1 MNKTSR
7 LLAVMLAASVAMAA
21 HAQNLATVNGVAIPQ
36 SKLDIQLKALAA
48 RGQKD
53 SPELRKAI
61 KDSLITGVI
70 VEQEAAKKGLDKN
83 PEIQAE
89 LEMARQS
96 ILIRELFLDQQK
108 KDPVTDAEI
117 KAEYDKFKSSQADK
131 EFNVRHILVKDRKT
145 AKDIIEQLKKGAKF
159 EKLAEKLSVDP
170 GSKAKGGELGWNA
183 PANFVPQFSEAM
195 MKLEKGQ
202 MTKEPV
208 KSDFGFHVIKLDDVR
223 SAKVPSFDEI
233 KPQISEYLQRKKLEK
248 LMADLRGKAKIEQ

>member
-1 MNKTSR
+1 MNKISR
-7 LLAVMLAASVAMAA
+7 LLAVMLTASVAMAA
-21 HAQNLATVNGVAIPQ
+21 HAQNVATVNGVAIPQ
-36 SKLDIQLKALAA
+36 AKLDTQLKALAA

-53 SPELRKAI
+53 SPELRNAI

-89 LEMARQS
+89 IEMARQS
-96 ILIRELFLDQQK
+96 VLFRAYVQDFMK
-108 KDPVTDAEI
+108 SNPVADAEI
-117 KAEYDKFKSSQADK
+117 KAEYDKFKSTQADK
-131 EFNVRHILVKDRKT
+131 EYNVRHILVKDEKT
-145 AKDIIEQLKKGAKF
+145 AKDVIEQLKKGAKF
-159 EKLAEKLSVDP
+159 DKLAEKYSQDP

-183 PANFVPQFSEAM
+183 PGNFVKPFSDAM
-195 MKLEKGQ
+195 AKLEKGQ

-208 KSDFGFHVIKLDDVR
+208 QSDFGFHVIKLDDVR
-223 SAKVPSFDEI
+223 SAKVPAFDEI

>member
-96 ILIRELFLDQQK
+96 VLFRAYVQDYMK
-108 KDPVTDAEI
+108 TNPVADAEI

-131 EFNVRHILVKDRKT
+131 EFNVRHILVKDEKT

-159 EKLAEKLSVDP
+159 EKLAEKHSVDP

-183 PANFVPQFSEAM
+183 PGNFVPQFSEAM
-195 MKLEKGQ
+195 TKLEKGQ

>member
-96 ILIRELFLDQQK
+96 VLFRAYVQDYMK
-108 KDPVTDAEI
+108 TNPVADAEI

-131 EFNVRHILVKDRKT
+131 EFNVRHILVKDEKT

>member
-1 MNKTSR
+1 MNKISR

-96 ILIRELFLDQQK
+96 VLFRAYVQDYMK
-108 KDPVTDAEI
+108 TNPVADAEI

-131 EFNVRHILVKDRKT
+131 EFNVRHILVKDEKT